1 MDILNRH
8 YPSIKSTSKYSRERI
23 NFLDVKIIEKG
34 NRLLTDVFVKS
45 NDTHQCLHHSKKSI
59 QYSQALR
66 FNRICSKNQFFDK
79 RCNVLEVCLRN
90 RGYKEK
96 LVRQQI
102 LYSQREEIQKSKL
115 VFNITYSIF
124 SKLKN
129 VLSKIHLLL
138 HWVGNI
144 GKFLNFAIYGC
155 SSSRTTPG
163 VTIFRSNTGGKTLL
177 QLLFKIG

>member
-1 MDILNRH
+1 M
-8 YPSIKSTSKYSRERI
+8 
-23 NFLDVKIIEKG
+23 KIIKKD
-34 NRLLTDVFVKS
+34 NRLITDVVVKS
-45 NDTHQCLHHSKKSI
+45 NDTHQYLHHSKKSI

-66 FNRICSKNQFFDK
+66 FNRICSRNQFFNK
-79 RCNVLEVCLRN
+79 RCNVLEVCL
-90 RGYKEK
+90 YKEK

-102 LYSQREEIQKSKL
+102 LYIQREEIHKSKL

-155 SSSRTTPG
+155 SSSRTTLG

>member
-1 MDILNRH
+1 M
-8 YPSIKSTSKYSRERI
+8 PSSLK
-23 NFLDVKIIEKG
+23 KIHPVQSG
-34 NRLLTDVFVKS
+34 FG
-45 NDTHQCLHHSKKSI
+45 
-59 QYSQALR
+59 

-102 LYSQREEIQKSKL
+102 LYSQREEVHKSKL
-115 VFNITYSIF
+115 VFISYYSIF

-129 VLSKIHLLL
+129 ILSKIHLLL
-138 HWVGNI
+138 HWIGNI

-163 VTIFRSNTGGKTLL
+163 VTIYRSNTRGKTLL